1 MTDEVVK
8 NKLYRSRVDRFIGG
22 VCGGVGRYTGLD
34 SNIVRLL
41 FIVGAFIGGIG
52 IILYLA
58 ALIIVP
64 ENPDESPEEARQS
77 AIDNNRFWGI
87 ALIVIGAM
95 LLLWEFN
102 IFDYFYFN
110 LPWTTMWALV
120 LIGVGGAMLYA
131 QWKRQSEAETSGEVS
146 EETGSG
152 RANRAQMDFHRSK
165 TDRKLAGV
173 CGGLAAHFNVDS
185 SLVRLG
191 WVLFT
196 LGTKGLGL
204 VLYIIL
210 AIIIPEESTEQTA

>member
-1 MTDEVVK
+1 MTDEVPK

-22 VCGGVGRYTGLD
+22 VCGGVARYSGLD
-34 SNIVRLL
+34 SNIIRLL
-41 FIVGAFIGGIG
+41 FIIGAFIGGIG
-52 IILYLA
+52 VILYLA

-77 AIDNNRFWGI
+77 AIDNTRFWGI
-87 ALIVIGAM
+87 ALIVMGVL
-95 LLLWEFN
+95 LLLWEFD

-110 LPWTTMWALV
+110 LPWTTIWALV
-120 LIGVGGAMLYA
+120 LIGIGGAMLYA
-131 QWKRQSEAETSGEVS
+131 QWQRQSEAELSDEVP
-146 EETGSG
+146 EETESG
-152 RANRAQMDFHRSK
+152 KVNQVNLDFHRSK

-191 WVLFT
+191 WVLLT